1 MFFKCFLCLRKK
13 HTTTPLPGY
22 SGDDSNHD
30 NEERDASPLPLWEG
44 GFFQPASLPSP
55 RRISAISS
63 RLRDGETIRGTDSRG
78 MNRYS

>member
-1 MFFKCFLCLRKK
+1 M
-13 HTTTPLPGY
+13 TPLPGY

-30 NEERDASPLPLWEG
+30 NEKRDASPLPLWEG
-44 GFFQPASLPSP
+44 CFFQPASLPSP